1 MGKVLITGASGA
13 VGRALADILYQR
25 GWALALVTR
34 HPDNLADRPPEWQ
47 AEVIDADVA
56 TPEGAA
62 RALEA
67 ASADGAPPLALAHCA
82 GSRLVK
88 PLHATDEAT
97 YRQCMAANLDSA
109 FFTLGEWVK
118 RVRKAKQG
126 GSAALVSS
134 TIAHRGVA
142 NREAVSA
149 AKAAIE
155 GLTRSSAATYARFGI
170 RVNAVAPGLIR
181 GPGTAELFQSEQAE
195 ATIAA
200 EYPLGRV
207 GEPADV
213 AGAMAYLL
221 SAEAGWVTGQVLRVD
236 GGFGD
241 LQGRAPQ
248 RR

>member
-1 MGKVLITGASGA
+1 MEKALITGASGA
-13 VGRALADILYQR
+13 VGRALAADLHAR

-34 HPDNLADRPPEWQ
+34 DPEQLADRPPEWQ
-47 AEVIDADVA
+47 AEVIGADVT

-62 RALEA
+62 QALEA
-67 ASADGAPPLALAHCA
+67 AGADGTPPTALAHCA

-88 PLHATDEAT
+88 PLHTTDEAT
-97 YRQCMAANLDSA
+97 YRDCMAANLDSA

-118 RVRKAKQG
+118 RVRKAKRG
-126 GSAALVSS
+126 GSAVLVSS
-134 TIAHRGVA
+134 TLAHRGVA
-142 NREAVSA
+142 NREAITA

-155 GLTRSSAATYARFGI
+155 GLARSSAATYARFGI

-181 GPGTAELFQSEQAE
+181 GPNTEDLFKSEQAE

-200 EYPLGRV
+200 EYPLGRY

-221 SAEAGWVTGQVLRVD
+221 SADASWVTGQVLRVD

-241 LQGRAPQ
+241 LQASAPQ

>member
-1 MGKVLITGASGA
+1 
-13 VGRALADILYQR
+13 
-25 GWALALVTR
+25 
-34 HPDNLADRPPEWQ
+34 
-47 AEVIDADVA
+47 
-56 TPEGAA
+56 
-62 RALEA
+62 
-67 ASADGAPPLALAHCA
+67 
-82 GSRLVK
+82 
-88 PLHATDEAT
+88 
-97 YRQCMAANLDSA
+97 
-109 FFTLGEWVK
+109 
-118 RVRKAKQG
+118 
-126 GSAALVSS
+126 
-134 TIAHRGVA
+134 VA

-181 GPGTAELFQSEQAE
+181 GPGTEELFQSEQAE

-200 EYPLGRV
+200 EYPLGRY

-241 LQGRAPQ
+241 LQANAPQ